1 MTNSSCGGAGA
12 TQAAEAPS
20 WSYAEMNRP
29 HCFSSSSPSP
39 PFSSPAW
46 PGSPSRSSENTSAP
60 TATSSSR
67 PRPSPQA
74 SFSPPDSSTCS
85 PTPPRRSSTRA
96 CLRSRGPSF
105 PSRGS
110 SPCRPRSSRSSSISW
125 ERNTTSASRPPPKNK
140 HGSGHPNP
148 AGMGR
153 CLGKK
158 KAVECTSWGCMHM
171 LHIIDI
177 TILMA
182 IMHVMALATSRNTP
196 TPTPTSKKEKKLTFD
211 TSSFLSG
218 DNITGVCAGVGA
230 WDCITFGYNWV
241 VFRSFAKS
249 LYIRPLI
256 AALSFHQFFE
266 GFALGGCISQ
276 AQFKASS
283 ATIMAWFFAL
293 TTPLGVGIGTAISSG
308 YNPYSPGALITQGI
322 LDSSSSGI
330 LVYMA
335 LVDLIAADFL
345 SKRMSCN
352 FRLQILSYCMLFIGA
367 GLMTIHSFTLKTKTA
382 NAHAIADA
390 ARKSEINLQVV
401 DVNIITIAFDET
413 TTWEDVDNLFN
424 VFFRRQTYCTSSGL
438 IRKTPY
444 LTHPIFNTYHT
455 EHELLR
461 YIHGLQSKDLSLCHS
476 MIPKLNATEMM
487 PLTWP
492 SFANIHPFAPT
503 EQAQGYQEMFENLGK
518 MLCTITGFDFFSL
531 QPNAG
536 ASGEYVGLMIIHA
549 YHLARGDHHH
559 NVCIIPVSA
568 HGTNP
573 ASVNIEE
580 LGKTLRTTYLH
591 LWYNLLPILEFYL
604 HYLDNLGIWKGG
616 VTYPST
622 RGVYEE
628 GIDEICKIIHDN
640 GGQ

>member
-1 MTNSSCGGAGA
+1 MRMHEPEGLENIAQRVHGLAG
-12 TQAAEAPS
+12 
-20 WSYAEMNRP
+20 
-29 HCFSSSSPSP
+29 
-39 PFSSPAW
+39 
-46 PGSPSRSSENTSAP
+46 
-60 TATSSSR
+60 
-67 PRPSPQA
+67 
-74 SFSPPDSSTCS
+74 
-85 PTPPRRSSTRA
+85 
-96 CLRSRGPSF
+96 
-105 PSRGS
+105 
-110 SPCRPRSSRSSSISW
+110 
-125 ERNTTSASRPPPKNK
+125 
-140 HGSGHPNP
+140 
-148 AGMGR
+148 
-153 CLGKK
+153 
-158 KAVECTSWGCMHM
+158 
-171 LHIIDI
+171 
-177 TILMA
+177 
-182 IMHVMALATSRNTP
+182 
-196 TPTPTSKKEKKLTFD
+196 
-211 TSSFLSG
+211 
-218 DNITGVCAGVGA
+218 
-230 WDCITFGYNWV
+230 
-241 VFRSFAKS
+241 
-249 LYIRPLI
+249 
-256 AALSFHQFFE
+256 
-266 GFALGGCISQ
+266 
-276 AQFKASS
+276 
-283 ATIMAWFFAL
+283 
-293 TTPLGVGIGTAISSG
+293 
-308 YNPYSPGALITQGI
+308 
-322 LDSSSSGI
+322 
-330 LVYMA
+330 
-335 LVDLIAADFL
+335 
-345 SKRMSCN
+345 
-352 FRLQILSYCMLFIGA
+352 
-367 GLMTIHSFTLKTKTA
+367 TA

-401 DVNIITIAFDET
+401 DVNIVSVAFCCIISAE
-413 TTWEDVDNLFN
+413 
-424 VFFRRQTYCTSSGL
+424 
-438 IRKTPY
+438 
-444 LTHPIFNTYHT
+444 YHT